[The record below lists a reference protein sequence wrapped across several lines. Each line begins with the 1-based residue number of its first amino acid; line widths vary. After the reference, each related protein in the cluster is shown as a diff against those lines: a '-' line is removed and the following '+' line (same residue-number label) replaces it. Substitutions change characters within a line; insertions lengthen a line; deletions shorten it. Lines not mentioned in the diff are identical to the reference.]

1 MQGFHMLPMS
11 SPEKSYHRVHVI
23 RRWLKNEFFISS
35 LTIHNKFSLVNLQR
49 TRQQNIRKM
58 CSNTQINKYLIC
70 MAIGNF
76 LNINSHQK

>member
-1 MQGFHMLPMS
+1 
-11 SPEKSYHRVHVI
+11 
-23 RRWLKNEFFISS
+23 
-35 LTIHNKFSLVNLQR
+35 LVNLQR